1 MRVNNSLLEKIQE
14 EIKRPEG
21 TLMMKSTIE
30 WLFDASIG
38 NRIVLQLVSGAQLF
52 RVERDNKLN
61 LKFYYSSPG
70 TGTRV
75 ASIDLK
81 KITPCQK
88 VAWGFTWSPKKIKLF
103 LGPQLKGEQLVF
115 ADGRDSKKKFR
126 VVRGGFVV
134 QLGDDGVEVMDTRF
148 FVEGKPVL
156 EPTAIDV
163 WDNTLEAIN
172 ILEEGNSSDSYMNK
186 VVLCNIIISTLVSG
200 FEVYCKTRF
209 IELEKE
215 GIKPNIEALIDRVFS
230 QYELEEDMHKKLE
243 QSAQSEGVSLL
254 EKIAKEKVNFQNY
267 NECKRAYNKAYDL
280 KFGELE
286 IDSNIFKDIKDFIL
300 FRHRIIHVSPLLGF
314 LNQPYVPPE
323 EPVFAGKDLL
333 EKGKECF
340 NIFIRKL
347 HEKTLELRP

>member
-1 MRVNNSLLEKIQE
+1 MSVNNSLLERIQD

-21 TLMMKSTIE
+21 TIMMKSTIE
-30 WLFDASIG
+30 WLFDPSTG

-52 RVERDNKLN
+52 RVERDSNLI
-61 LKFYYSSPG
+61 LKFYYSYPG

-75 ASIDLK
+75 ASIDLG
-81 KITPCQK
+81 KITSYHK
-88 VAWGFTWSPKKIKLF
+88 VAWGFTWSPKEIKLF
-103 LGPQLKGEQLVF
+103 LGPQLKGEELVF
-115 ADGRDSKKKFR
+115 AEGRESKKKFR
-126 VVRGGFVV
+126 VARGGFVV

-148 FVEGKPVL
+148 FIEGKPVL

-163 WDNTLEAIN
+163 WDNTLEAVN
-172 ILEEGNSSDSYMNK
+172 ILEENNSSDSYMNN

-215 GIKPNIEALIDRVFS
+215 GIRSNIEALIDRVFS
-230 QYELEEDMHKKLE
+230 QYELEEDMHKELE
-243 QSAQSEGVSLL
+243 QSAKDEGISLL
-254 EKIAKEKVNFQNY
+254 EKIANKKINFQSY
-267 NECKRAYNKAYDL
+267 NECKRAFNKAYDL

-286 IDSNIFKDIKDFIL
+286 IESNLFKDLKDLIS

-340 NIFIRKL
+340 NTFIRQL
-347 HEKTLELRP
+347 HKKTLELRP